1 MSDWRGVS
9 EFVAVVESAS
19 FTGAAKRLGL
29 SVAQVSRQVSDL
41 ENRLGAKLF
50 YRTTRKVTVTE
61 IAAVYYQH
69 CRSVLDGLA
78 DAERAI
84 SDLQSS
90 PRGKIKLTAPITYG
104 EESVMP
110 LVNDFVKLYPQLE
123 IDCQLSN
130 HTVDILAE
138 SYDLAIRV
146 GSLPDS
152 SMMAKKLSSRR
163 RYVCAS
169 PEYLSRYGMPHT
181 LTELDGHNC
190 LTGASEYWRFHENGK
205 LRNVRVAGNIHCN
218 SGYAL
223 VDAAVKG
230 LGIIQ
235 LPDYYVQS
243 YLERGELLTLLE
255 GYQEPEE
262 GIWALYP
269 HNRHLSPKLKLL
281 LKYLADK
288 LPDSLRKVGVT
299 AAR

>member
-1 MSDWRGVS
+1 
-9 EFVAVVESAS
+9 
-19 FTGAAKRLGL
+19 
-29 SVAQVSRQVSDL
+29 
-41 ENRLGAKLF
+41 
-50 YRTTRKVTVTE
+50 
-61 IAAVYYQH
+61 
-69 CRSVLDGLA
+69 
-78 DAERAI
+78 
-84 SDLQSS
+84 
-90 PRGKIKLTAPITYG
+90 
-104 EESVMP
+104 
-110 LVNDFVKLYPQLE
+110 
-123 IDCQLSN
+123 
-130 HTVDILAE
+130 
-138 SYDLAIRV
+138 
-146 GSLPDS
+146 
-152 SMMAKKLSSRR
+152 MAKKLSSRR

-205 LRNVRVAGNIHCN
+205 LRNVRVTGNIHCN